1 MTSVDMQNEMTGSE
15 LVYHLS
21 RISFGGIDILM
32 PQSEIVSIESVYEL
46 ERGQNNQKYLG
57 VINKQGAKVP
67 VYCFS
72 ETMNVLTYLPEDRL
86 QCVIISSKQ
95 GDYAVLCHDINN
107 ITLSNIQIESI
118 PQCMNNG
125 VVPITHLCMYKEMMG
140 ETRLGLITNSEIF
153 NNYINS

>member
-1 MTSVDMQNEMTGSE
+1 MTSVDLQNEMTGAE
-15 LVYHLS
+15 LVYHVS

-32 PQSEIVSIESVYEL
+32 PQSEIVSIESVFEL

-57 VINKQGAKVP
+57 IIYKHGEKIP

-72 ETMNVLTYLPEDRL
+72 ETMNVLTYLPQDRL

-107 ITLSNIQIESI
+107 ITLNDIQIEPI

-125 VVPITHLCMYKEMMG
+125 IVPITHLCIYKEMMG

>member
-1 MTSVDMQNEMTGSE
+1 MTSADLQNEMAGTE
-15 LVYHLS
+15 LVYHVA

-46 ERGQNNQKYLG
+46 ERGQSNQKYLG
-57 VINKQGAKVP
+57 VIHKQGAKVP

-86 QCVIISSKQ
+86 QCVVISSKQ
-95 GDYAVLCHDINN
+95 GNYAVLCQDINN
-107 ITLSNIQIESI
+107 ITLNDIQIEPI

-125 VVPITHLCMYKEMMG
+125 VVPITHLCIYKEMMG

-153 NNYINS
+153 NTYINS